1 MCISYWIS
9 YVCSSDRDPPL
20 LPDLSAASKPV
31 GIASAIEMLRSAI
44 SHAREMR
51 QFVSDRMEQLPDAT
65 IVSDVNGAV
74 TLSNAAAAKLFD
86 DLSASPDDRLS
97 LPHILQPFRNAKNR
111 APMVVPQGVSGD
123 QLD

>member
-20 LPDLSAASKPV
+20 LPELSAASKPV
-31 GIASAIEMLRSAI
+31 GLASAIEMLRSAI

-51 QFVSDRMEQLPDAT
+51 HFVSDRMEQLPDAT

-74 TLSNAAAAKLFD
+74 TLSTAAAAKLFNE
-86 DLSASPDDRLS
+86 LSESPDTRRRC
-97 LPHILQPFRNAKNR
+97 PHILGRR
-111 APMVVPQGVSGD
+111 RLWSGKRVAERG
-123 QLD
+123 

>member
-1 MCISYWIS
+1 MCTELE
-9 YVCSSDRDPPL
+9 VFGAEPPL

-74 TLSNAAAAKLFD
+74 TLSNGAAAKLFD
-86 DLSASPDDRLS
+86 ELSASPDDRLS
-97 LPHILQPFRNAKNR
+97 LPHILKPFRNAKKIGR
-111 APMVVPQGVSGD
+111 AHV
-123 QLD
+123 